1 MITMSKLLK
10 IINISLVVFIIFLVI
25 LFLSSCIIKDSQ
37 KIPAKPTKEITE
49 QLSQNA
55 EIIYRISKESYDSGL
70 EKKSKKAEILK
81 KCSISNLAFFNYPV
95 EVLDYNDEKEMK
107 ELYNKLYT
115 QEKSYRD
122 SIVVWEGKI
131 SKLSQENS
139 SLKVENTLLSSFKK
153 WFYISII
160 VIVLGVFFLPVIFVP
175 LLKYMVGRVR
185 QQFSQV
191 VEAIENHKEEN
202 PEDAQKL
209 LNELSKRCDRETK
222 KTIKVLKSNL

>member
-1 MITMSKLLK
+1 MTKLLK
-10 IINISLVVFIIFLVI
+10 IINIWLVGFIILMII
-25 LFLSSCIIKDSQ
+25 LLLSSCISNSSQ
-37 KIPAKPTKEITE
+37 KIPSKPTKEITE
-49 QLSQNA
+49 YNQKNA
-55 EIIYRISKESYDSGL
+55 LVIKDISDVAVEKGL
-70 EKKSKKAEILK
+70 EKGSNVSKSLQKSAGY
-81 KCSISNLAFFNYPV
+81 NLAFFNYPI
-95 EVLDYNDEKEMK
+95 ERTDYNNNNEMK

-122 SIVVWEGKI
+122 SIEVWEEKI

-139 SLKVENTLLSSFKK
+139 SLKVENSLLSSFKK

-191 VEAIENHKEEN
+191 VQAIENHREEN
-202 PEDAQKL
+202 PEDAKKL
-209 LNELSKRCDRETK
+209 LNELSKRCDSSTK
-222 KTIKVLKSNL
+222 KTIKVLKSEI